1 MKTSRGKNR
10 PSTPPQALL
19 GMGQNQSGSRDQGPL
34 KGENKGHKKG
44 NLKRENL
51 QKEVGP
57 DHTAPRK
64 PESCPVGNREPWKG
78 LKMGMDM
85 IRFAL

>member
-1 MKTSRGKNR
+1 MEAGRGTVGVR
-10 PSTPPQALL
+10 
-19 GMGQNQSGSRDQGPL
+19 
-34 KGENKGHKKG
+34 
-44 NLKRENL
+44 L

-64 PESCPVGNREPWKG
+64 PESCPMGNREPWKG

-85 IRFAL
+85 IRSAF

>member
-1 MKTSRGKNR
+1 MR
-10 PSTPPQALL
+10 
-19 GMGQNQSGSRDQGPL
+19 
-34 KGENKGHKKG
+34 
-44 NLKRENL
+44 L

>member
-1 MKTSRGKNR
+1 MGKLGGLVEAGRGTVGVR
-10 PSTPPQALL
+10 
-19 GMGQNQSGSRDQGPL
+19 
-34 KGENKGHKKG
+34 
-44 NLKRENL
+44 L

-64 PESCPVGNREPWKG
+64 PESCPMGNREPWKG

-85 IRFAL
+85 IRSAF